1 MKPPMIQAVYRI
13 LIPALLLAAGLC
25 VPIVRADDDDLI
37 ELEERA
43 LQAAVAKVAPS
54 VVRIETFGGLERVG
68 NFLVGDGPTTGLV
81 VSADGYVIS
90 SAFNF
95 VQKPDSIL
103 VTVGEG
109 RRAAA
114 EIVARDQ
121 SRMLVLLK
129 VNTEEKL
136 VPPTAAP
143 RDELVVGQWTLAVGK
158 TLDTKIPNTSTGI
171 LSAKNRIWGKAVQ
184 TDAKV
189 SPSNY
194 GGPLIDIHGRVI
206 GVLVPMSPRASSEFA
221 GAEWYDSG
229 IGFAVPLEQINLH
242 LQQMIGGK
250 DLHPGL
256 LGVSLE
262 KGSIYSTPA
271 KISAVKILSP
281 ADEAGFKADDT
292 IVEVAG
298 QKIATQA
305 QLKHALGP
313 YYGGD
318 EVAVVLMRGTE
329 RIETKVTLAEKLLA
343 YEHPFLGVL
352 PRRNV
357 NGIVVRYVYPGS
369 GGSAAGL
376 QPDDRIQL
384 FDGKEYNDAE
394 SLRAE
399 IARREVGAKV
409 RVTVLRND
417 KPVELE
423 VALGS
428 LPDRVEDQLPP
439 AREDLPLEGVRKV
452 DVGVVDIK
460 IPEEP
465 NACVA
470 VVPVEY
476 NPRFAYGLVV
486 YLTAPGAFDRDKFAQ
501 RWQEHGADADLIV
514 LAPQPKDARQWT
526 RTEVD
531 FIRKTVDQAIAT
543 YNIDPTRVVIYGHQ
557 AGGAMAYLTGFQ
569 FHELFTGIVAVDA
582 GLPLRIQLPDND
594 PINRLAIYTTLVKS
608 SRLAQRV
615 EQGITAFRD
624 MKYPVTVKEVP
635 EPRDL
640 NAGELTELV
649 RWIDALDRL

>member
-1 MKPPMIQAVYRI
+1 MVQLVERM
-13 LIPALLLAAGLC
+13 LIAALLLGVGGFA
-25 VPIVRADDDDLI
+25 PITSADDDLI

-43 LQAAVAKVAPS
+43 LQAAVARVAPS

-143 RDELVVGQWTLAVGK
+143 RDELVVGQWTLAVGR
-158 TLDTKIPNTSTGI
+158 TLDPLIPNTSTGI

-194 GGPLIDIHGRVI
+194 GGPLVDIHGRVI
-206 GVLVPMSPRASSEFA
+206 GVLVPMSPQASSEFA

-242 LQQMIGGK
+242 LPQMIAGK

-256 LGVSLE
+256 LGISLE

-271 KISAVKILSP
+271 TVSACKIRSP
-281 ADEAGFKADDT
+281 ADTAGIKAADT
-292 IVEVAG
+292 IVEVSG

-318 EVAVVLMRGTE
+318 EVTVAIMRGTE

-357 NGIVVRYVYPGS
+357 DGIVVRYVYPES
-369 GGSAAGL
+369 GNHTAGL
-376 QPDDRIQL
+376 QAGDQIQL
-384 FDGKEYNDAE
+384 LDGKPYNDTE
-394 SLRAE
+394 SLRTE

-409 RVTVLRND
+409 RVTVLRAD

-423 VALGS
+423 VVLGS
-428 LPDRVEDQLPP
+428 LPNRIEEQLPP
-439 AREDLPLEGVRKV
+439 AHDDLPLEGARTV

-470 VVPVEY
+470 VVPVDY
-476 NPRFAYGLVV
+476 NPRVAYGMVV
-486 YLTAPGAFDRDKFAQ
+486 YLTAPGAFDRDQFAE
-501 RWQEHGADADLIV
+501 RWRQHGEDSDLIV
-514 LAPQPKDARQWT
+514 LAPQPKNAKQWT

-543 YNIDPTRVVIYGHQ
+543 YNIDRTRVVIHGHQ

-569 FHELFTGIVAVDA
+569 FRELFTGIVAVDA
-582 GLPLRIQLPDND
+582 GLPMRTQLPDND
-594 PINRLAIYTTLVKS
+594 PISRLAIFTTLVKS
-608 SRLAQRV
+608 SRLAERV
-615 EQGITAFRD
+615 EQGIKQLGE
-624 MKYPVTVKEVP
+624 MKYPVTVKEVSAQR
-635 EPRDL
+635 EL
-640 NAGELTELV
+640 EGGELTELV
-649 RWIDALDRL
+649 RWIDALDRI

>member
-1 MKPPMIQAVYRI
+1 MVQLVERM
-13 LIPALLLAAGLC
+13 LIAALLLGVGGFA
-25 VPIVRADDDDLI
+25 PITSADDDLI

-43 LQAAVAKVAPS
+43 LQAAVARVAPS

-143 RDELVVGQWTLAVGK
+143 RDELVVGQWTLAVGR
-158 TLDTKIPNTSTGI
+158 TLDPLIPNTSTGI

-194 GGPLIDIHGRVI
+194 GGPLVDIHGRVI
-206 GVLVPMSPRASSEFA
+206 GVLVPMSPQASSEFA

-242 LQQMIGGK
+242 LPQMIAGK

-256 LGVSLE
+256 LGISLE

-271 KISAVKILSP
+271 TVSACKIRSP
-281 ADEAGFKADDT
+281 ADTAGIKAADT
-292 IVEVAG
+292 IVEVSG

-318 EVAVVLMRGTE
+318 EVTVAIMRGTE

-357 NGIVVRYVYPGS
+357 DGIVVRYVYPES
-369 GGSAAGL
+369 GNHTAGL
-376 QPDDRIQL
+376 QAGDQIQL
-384 FDGKEYNDAE
+384 LDGKPYNDTE
-394 SLRAE
+394 SLRTE

-409 RVTVLRND
+409 RVTVLRAD

-423 VALGS
+423 VVLGS
-428 LPDRVEDQLPP
+428 LPNRIEEQLPP
-439 AREDLPLEGVRKV
+439 AHDDLPLEGARTV

-470 VVPVEY
+470 VVPVDY
-476 NPRFAYGLVV
+476 NPRVAYGMVV
-486 YLTAPGAFDRDKFAQ
+486 YLTAPGAFDRDQFAE
-501 RWQEHGADADLIV
+501 RWRQHGEDSDLIV
-514 LAPQPKDARQWT
+514 LAPQPKNAKQWT

-543 YNIDPTRVVIYGHQ
+543 YNIDRTRVVIYGHQ

-569 FHELFTGIVAVDA
+569 FRELFTGIVAVDA
-582 GLPLRIQLPDND
+582 GLPMRTQLPDND
-594 PINRLAIYTTLVKS
+594 PISRLAIFTTLVKS
-608 SRLAQRV
+608 SRLAERV
-615 EQGITAFRD
+615 EQGIKQLGE
-624 MKYPVTVKEVP
+624 MKYPVTVKEVSAQR
-635 EPRDL
+635 EL
-640 NAGELTELV
+640 EGGELTELV
-649 RWIDALDRL
+649 RWIDALDRI